1 MIYVLIGAAFW
12 GWLNYQFVRYHTS
25 QVDPVVAGLAS
36 LGIAMVAV
44 LGVGQ
49 FAPEAVL
56 VWISGAGAAALGAS
70 RRQVAAGTGAAGA
83 AEDRGGPSAP
93 GAGEASAPEEGGGDE
108 QRRGP
113 VGH

>member
-25 QVDPVVAGLAS
+25 QVDPIVAGLAS
-36 LGIAMVAV
+36 LGIAMFAV

-70 RRQVAAGTGAAGA
+70 HRQAAADPGA
-83 AEDRGGPSAP
+83 AEGRGESSVP
-93 GAGEASAPEEGGGDE
+93 GAGEANAPEAGSGDE

-113 VGH
+113 VDH